1 MNAVSTGLKT
11 KSGQPLHPI
20 GIGTWEYGEY
30 PLFSPGTE
38 TEVSAIRYALSFGQN
53 HIDTAEMYANGGA
66 ERIVGRAIESS
77 NREDVFIASKL
88 WKNHVADG
96 TVQPAVEAMLKRL
109 GTGYLDMLYIHAP
122 WFDAPWQEAIPQINR
137 LIDEGVVRYFG
148 VSNFNTERL
157 QEALRLTKYPIAAD
171 QLHYSFMHQKEASP
185 ELRKLC
191 EEKGITVV
199 AYMPLEKGD
208 ALKHASV
215 KKIARRYKATTA
227 QIALAWLVDRG
238 TLPIPKSLQKTHISD
253 NSMAQDI
260 HLSRED
266 AMRIS
271 ALR

>member
-20 GIGTWEYGEY
+20 GIGTWGYGEY

-66 ERIVGRAIESS
+66 ERIVGRAIESA
-77 NREDVFIASKL
+77 NREDIFVASKL
-88 WKNHVADG
+88 WKNHVTNG
-96 TVQPAVEAMLKRL
+96 TVRPAVEAILNRL
-109 GTGYLDMLYIHAP
+109 GTDYLDILYIHAP
-122 WFDAPWQEAIPQINR
+122 WFDAPWQEAIPQINQ

-157 QEALRLTKYPIAAD
+157 QEALRLTKYPIAAN
-171 QLHYSFMHQKEASP
+171 QLHYSFMRQQEASP

-215 KKIARRYKATTA
+215 KKIARRYEATTA
-227 QIALAWLVDRG
+227 QIALAWLVNQG
-238 TLPIPKSLQKTHISD
+238 ALPIPKSLQKTHISD
-253 NSMAQDI
+253 NSMVQNI
-260 HLSRED
+260 NLSEED
-266 AMRIS
+266 VTRIGN
-271 ALR
+271 LY